1 MSAPKKR
8 KDKKLVEEVPD
19 LTIVFREFRDAYVL
33 VFVACRM
40 MEDARGDEYG
50 PSLMVLRQGVDAFTK
65 VSDKLEKAEM
75 YFDRIRR
82 KNENRKRSRA

>member
-1 MSAPKKR
+1 MSTRKKR
-8 KDKKLVEEVPD
+8 KSPKAKIDIPD

-40 MEDARGDEYG
+40 MEEARGDEYG